1 MNVRSCKLANL
12 PSQKSFRC
20 ADNGGMSVFPCQ
32 SDMNEGIL
40 KYAFIVYR
48 AYCPKFG
55 QLILR
60 KIIRIVATR
69 CPLLVQNAHN
79 SISAGAPP
87 QTPLG

>member
-1 MNVRSCKLANL
+1 MNFRSCKLANL
-12 PSQKSFRC
+12 PSQKSFSY
-20 ADNGGMSVFPCQ
+20 ADNGGMSVFSCQ

-60 KIIRIVATR
+60 KIIRIVAT
-69 CPLLVQNAHN
+69 CQLLVQNAQN
-79 SISAGAPP
+79 SILVGAPP